1 MSSVSFWG
9 PLQTVVT
16 PAKASPATG
25 ESSFPNCA
33 GELRPIDPPLAG
45 NCSGI
50 DDLSDL
56 LGHDKRAPPKHP
68 SEGPARQVR
77 HFRRDVLVTSALLE
91 GPACQVRSLT
101 LDHPFPFLGHDE
113 RAPPKHPSE
122 GPACQVRSL
131 TLDHPFPFRG
141 HDERAP
147 PKDIAEEPACWSH
160 IPTLGESRTLGESIA
175 STGLPCSVQ
184 LPGKRQGQFMN
195 CPYQHIAPVASHR
208 SFQRCGVRR
217 VRRFGVRMGILC
229 PSCVGCR
236 NRSR

>member
-113 RAPPKHPSE
+113 RAPPK
-122 GPACQVRSL
+122 
-131 TLDHPFPFRG
+131 
-141 HDERAP
+141 
-147 PKDIAEEPACWSH
+147 DIAEEPACWSH

>member
-1 MSSVSFWG
+1 VSSVSFWG

-56 LGHDKRAPPKHP
+56 
-68 SEGPARQVR
+68 
-77 HFRRDVLVTSALLE
+77 
-91 GPACQVRSLT
+91 
-101 LDHPFPFLGHDE
+101 LGHDE

-175 STGLPCSVQ
+175 STRLPCSVQ

-217 VRRFGVRMGILC
+217 VRRFEVRMGILC